1 MRVLSEKTE
10 SKSQVSSVENEK
22 AQALAKAKER
32 LAKNEEKLRK
42 EENAKKPN
50 LFKVVLA
57 QAASE
62 AVQLKTKEEIPPPTN
77 VEIGQ
82 KHGKKVMGLVMFMFI
97 VYVYFKG
104 DGVGQE
110 GRLERSWGTTKGGE
124 LVSFIF
130 PIHHS
135 LRLFFTSGPFDKS
148 VAGKS

>member
-1 MRVLSEKTE
+1 MMSVFTKAVVRVLSEKTE

-62 AVQLKTKEEIPPPTN
+62 AVQLKTREEIPPPTN

-82 KHGKKVMGLVMFMFI
+82 KHGKKVMGLVR
-97 VYVYFKG
+97 KG
-104 DGVGQE
+104 DWNGA
-110 GRLERSWGTTKGGE
+110 GE
-124 LVSFIF
+124 QLKEV
-130 PIHHS
+130 
-135 LRLFFTSGPFDKS
+135 K
-148 VAGKS
+148 